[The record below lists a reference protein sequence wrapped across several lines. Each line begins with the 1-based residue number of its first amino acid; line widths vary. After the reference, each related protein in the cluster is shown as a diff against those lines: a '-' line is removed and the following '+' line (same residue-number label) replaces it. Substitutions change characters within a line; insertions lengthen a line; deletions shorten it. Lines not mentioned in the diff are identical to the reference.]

1 MLETLTLETFSPHR
15 RRDVPDPPARRSG
28 HRARAGRDARSL
40 FDPYAGRP
48 GPRTAR
54 APFALE
60 LKGPLTPVL
69 PQQIYPLEHAT
80 IGRHELFI
88 VPIGPD
94 QGRMRYEVIFT

>member
-1 MLETLTLETFSPHR
+1 MLETLTLDTFSPHVGETFR
-15 RRDVPDPPARRSG
+15 IPLQGDHAIELELVDVK
-28 HRARAGRDARSL
+28 SL
-40 FDPYAGRP
+40 HDPYAGRP

-54 APFALE
+54 VPFALV

-80 IGRHELFI
+80 IGRHELFM

-94 QGRMRYEVIFT
+94 QDRMRYEVIFT

>member
-1 MLETLTLETFSPHR
+1 MLETLTLDTFSPHVGETFR
-15 RRDVPDPPARRSG
+15 IPLQGNHAIELELV
-28 HRARAGRDARSL
+28 DARSL
-40 FDPYAGRP
+40 HDPYAERP

-54 APFALE
+54 VPFALV
-60 LKGPLTPVL
+60 LAGPATPIL

-94 QGRMRYEVIFT
+94 KGRMRYEVIFT

>member
-1 MLETLTLETFSPHR
+1 MLETLTLETFSPHVGETFR
-15 RRDVPDPPARRSG
+15 IPLQGDQAVELELV
-28 HRARAGRDARSL
+28 DARTLVDS
-40 FDPYAGRP
+40 YAGRP
-48 GPRTAR
+48 APRPAR
-54 APFALE
+54 APFALM
-60 LKGPLTPVL
+60 LKGPLTPIL

>member
-1 MLETLTLETFSPHR
+1 MLETLTLETFSPHIGETFR
-15 RRDVPDPPARRSG
+15 IPLQGDQAIELELTV
-28 HRARAGRDARSL
+28 ARSL

-54 APFALE
+54 VPFALE

-80 IGRHELFI
+80 LGRHELFM
-88 VPIGPD
+88 VPVGPA
-94 QGRMRYEVIFT
+94 QGGMRYEVIFT